1 MCFLAQM
8 QGNVYLYFAWLKY
21 TPMYATHLKKF
32 LKADAGK
39 L

>member
-1 MCFLAQM
+1 M
-8 QGNVYLYFAWLKY
+8 QGSVYFAQLKY
-21 TPMYATHLKKF
+21 TPLYATHLKKF